1 MVVALGVLL
10 ICDNACDNTGW
21 QRGASGLEFIFVT
34 VRVTGYVAVSGCLSC
49 CLTVSVKETGS
60 LLGVGYLPA
69 SPALEII
76 PSWPPGMGHLP
87 PLSVV
92 TAALH
97 SSVLSMPFGVPRGQG
112 RSNSSFSC

>member
-1 MVVALGVLL
+1 MYCSFVTMHV
-10 ICDNACDNTGW
+10 TPGW
-21 QRGASGLEFIFVT
+21 QRGASGLVFIFVT
-34 VRVTGYVAVSGCLSC
+34 VRVTGYVASEWMSFML
-49 CLTVSVKETGS
+49 SVKETGS

-87 PLSVV
+87 PPPVV
-92 TAALH
+92 TAVLH
-97 SSVLSMPFGVPRGQG
+97 SSVLSMPFGVPWGQG